1 MKAAETRNLN
11 NLNHKK
17 MKPLFERLKPEHV
30 AKLQS
35 EGERYP
41 NAVKSLIQELKG
53 NRYIIDLSY
62 GSVISM
68 SNFLNLKNYQL
79 TEILNIFEENENI
92 IS

>member
-1 MKAAETRNLN
+1 MKT
-11 NLNHKK
+11 
-17 MKPLFERLKPEHV
+17 LFERLKPEHV

-79 TEILNIFEENENI
+79 TEMLNLFEENENI

>member
-1 MKAAETRNLN
+1 
-11 NLNHKK
+11 

-41 NAVKSLIQELKG
+41 NAVKCLIQELKG
-53 NRYIIDLSY
+53 NRHIIDLSY
-62 GSVISM
+62 GTVISM

>member
-1 MKAAETRNLN
+1 MKTLY
-11 NLNHKK
+11 
-17 MKPLFERLKPEHV
+17 ERLKPETL
-30 AKLQS
+30 AILQS
-35 EGERYP
+35 EADKYP

-62 GSVISM
+62 GTVISM

-79 TEILNIFEENENI
+79 TEILNLFEENENI